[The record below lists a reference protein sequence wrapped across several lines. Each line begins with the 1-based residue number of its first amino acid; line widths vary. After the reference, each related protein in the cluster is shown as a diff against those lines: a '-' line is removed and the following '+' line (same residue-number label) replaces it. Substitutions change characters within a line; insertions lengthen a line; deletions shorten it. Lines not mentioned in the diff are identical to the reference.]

1 MKAME
6 KYICSQS
13 SPKKKHHVIPV
24 RYYLAFLL
32 LVLETVMVISIVFLL
47 NHYVPYFSVLVWATQ
62 IGCVVQIIASNDNPD
77 YKLPWLLLMLVV
89 PVAGFMLYFL
99 FYSRTLKKKFVKRM
113 ASLKKDSYHMDD
125 SPAFEQL
132 AAEDPTAHNQAK
144 FLCKIAE
151 SHLFT
156 DTRQTYFPLGE
167 CMHKAMLK
175 DLRQA
180 EHFIF
185 LEYFIIEEGVFWD
198 SILEILKGK
207 AAQGLEVK
215 VVYDDI
221 GCISTLP
228 GDYFRALGSYG
239 IKAIPFSIVRG
250 NADSEFNNRSHRK
263 IMVIDGKVGYTGG
276 VNLADE
282 YINQVVKFGHWK
294 DIGIRL
300 EGEAV
305 KELTKLFFIDYGM
318 NSRKAPEISSK
329 HFPESP
335 TFGEAGYMVPFG
347 DGPSPIYRHRVGKC
361 VIQNMISQAVR
372 YVNIM
377 TPYLIIDNELC
388 QTIENAALRGVIVK
402 IIVPYVPDKK
412 IIFEMTKSYF
422 QRLVD
427 AGVEIYEYTPGF
439 VHAKFYLADDT
450 VAMIGTINLDYRSL
464 VHHFENG
471 VWMYRCGCIS
481 EMKKDFDTTLP
492 KCLKIDNRM
501 LHPSLPQRALCS
513 VIKIISPLL

>member
-1 MKAME
+1 MKAM
-6 KYICSQS
+6 KIIRS
-13 SPKKKHHVIPV
+13 KHSTAKQTHRFIPI
-24 RYYLAFLL
+24 RYYFAFLL
-32 LVLETVMVISIVFLL
+32 LVLETVMVIGIVYLL
-47 NHYVPYFSVLVWATQ
+47 NHFVPYFFLLVWATQ
-62 IGCVVQIIASNDNPD
+62 VGCIVQIIVSNDNPD

-99 FYSRTLKKKFVKRM
+99 FYSRTLKKKFVRRM
-113 ASLKKDSYHMDD
+113 VSLKKHSYHKDD
-125 SPAFEQL
+125 SAAFEEL
-132 AAEDPTAHNQAK
+132 AAENPAAHNQAK
-144 FLCKIAE
+144 FLCRIAE

-156 DTRQTYFPLGE
+156 DTKQTYFPLGE
-167 CMHKAMLK
+167 CMYQAMLK
-175 DLRQA
+175 DLQQA
-180 EHFIF
+180 NHFIF
-185 LEYFIIEEGVFWD
+185 LEYFIIEEGVFWN
-198 SILEILKGK
+198 SILEILKNK

-221 GCISTLP
+221 GCINTLP
-228 GDYFRALGSYG
+228 GNYFRTLCSYG
-239 IKAIPFSIVRG
+239 IQAVPFSMLRG

-263 IMVIDGKVGYTGG
+263 IMVIDGKIGYTGG

-282 YINQVVKFGHWK
+282 YINRVVKFGHWK

-300 EGEAV
+300 KGDAV
-305 KELTKLFFIDYGM
+305 KELTKLFLVDYGM
-318 NSRKAPEISSK
+318 NSRKAPDISIRY
-329 HFPESP
+329 FPKSPFLGES
-335 TFGEAGYMVPFG
+335 GYMVPFG
-347 DGPSPIYRHRVGKC
+347 DGPSPIYRHRVGKY
-361 VIQNMISQAVR
+361 VIQTMISQAVR

-422 QRLVD
+422 QRLLN
-427 AGVEIYEYTPGF
+427 AGVQMYEYTPGF

-471 VWMYRCGCIS
+471 VWMYRCSCIS
-481 EMKKDFDTTLP
+481 DMKKDFDHTLST
-492 KCLKIDNRM
+492 CLKIDNRM
-501 LHPSLPQRALCS
+501 IHSSLPRRALCS

>member
-1 MKAME
+1 
-6 KYICSQS
+6 
-13 SPKKKHHVIPV
+13 
-24 RYYLAFLL
+24 
-32 LVLETVMVISIVFLL
+32 
-47 NHYVPYFSVLVWATQ
+47 
-62 IGCVVQIIASNDNPD
+62 
-77 YKLPWLLLMLVV
+77 
-89 PVAGFMLYFL
+89 
-99 FYSRTLKKKFVKRM
+99 
-113 ASLKKDSYHMDD
+113 MDD
-125 SPAFEQL
+125 SPAFEEL
-132 AAEDPTAHNQAK
+132 AAENPTAHNQAK
-144 FLCKIAE
+144 ILCKIAE

-156 DTRQTYFPLGE
+156 DTKQTYFPLGE
-167 CMHKAMLK
+167 FMYQAMLK
-175 DLRQA
+175 DLQQA
-180 EHFIF
+180 KHFIF
-185 LEYFIIEEGVFWD
+185 LEYFIIEEGVFWN
-198 SILEILKGK
+198 SILEILKQK

-221 GCISTLP
+221 GCINTLP
-228 GDYFRALGSYG
+228 GDYFRTLGSYG
-239 IKAIPFSIVRG
+239 IKAVPFSMLRG

-263 IMVIDGKVGYTGG
+263 ILVIDGKVGYTGG

-282 YINQVVKFGHWK
+282 YINQIVKFGHWK

-300 EGEAV
+300 EGDAV
-305 KELTKLFFIDYGM
+305 KELTKLFLVDYGM
-318 NSRKAPEISSK
+318 NSRKAPDVSSK
-329 HFPESP
+329 YFPESP
-335 TFGEAGYMVPFG
+335 AFGEAGYMVPFG

-422 QRLVD
+422 QRLLD

-439 VHAKFYLADDT
+439 VHAKFYLADDV

-471 VWMYRCGCIS
+471 VWMYHCGCIS
-481 EMKKDFDTTLP
+481 EMKKDFESTLP

-501 LHPSLPQRALCS
+501 VHASLPQRALCS

>member
-47 NHYVPYFSVLVWATQ
+47 DHYVPYFSVLVWATQ
-62 IGCVVQIIASNDNPD
+62 IGFAVQIIASNDNPD

-125 SPAFEQL
+125 SPVFEQL

-156 DTRQTYFPLGE
+156 DIRQTYFPLGE

-185 LEYFIIEEGVFWD
+185 LEYFIIEEGVFRD

-228 GDYFRALGSYG
+228 GDYFRTLGSYG
-239 IKAIPFSIVRG
+239 IKAVPFSIVRG
-250 NADSEFNNRSHRK
+250 NADSAFNNRSHRK
-263 IMVIDGKVGYTGG
+263 IMVIDGKIGYTGG

-318 NSRKAPEISSK
+318 NFRKAPEISSK

-372 YVNIM
+372 YVNVM
-377 TPYLIIDNELC
+377 TPYLILDNELC

-422 QRLVD
+422 QRLLD

-439 VHAKFYLADDT
+439 IHAKFYLADDA

-481 EMKKDFDTTLP
+481 EMKKDFDATLP
-492 KCLKIDNRM
+492 KYLKIDNRM
-501 LHPSLPQRALCS
+501 LHSSLPQRALCS

>member
-1 MKAME
+1 MNTTE
-6 KYICSQS
+6 KKIKGQGT
-13 SPKKKHHVIPV
+13 SPKKHHFIPL
-24 RYYLAFLL
+24 RYYFAFLL
-32 LVLETVMVISIVFLL
+32 LALETMMVISIVYLL
-47 NHYVPYFSVLVWATQ
+47 NYYVPYFFVLVWATQ
-62 IGCVVQIIASNDNPD
+62 VGCVVQIIASTDNPD

-99 FYSRTLKKKFVKRM
+99 FYSRTLKKKFVRRM

-125 SPAFEQL
+125 SAAFEEL
-132 AAEDPTAHNQAK
+132 AAENLIAHNQAK
-144 FLCKIAE
+144 ILCKIAE

-156 DTRQTYFPLGE
+156 DTKQTYFPLGE
-167 CMHKAMLK
+167 FMHQAMLK
-175 DLRQA
+175 DLQQA
-180 EHFIF
+180 KHFIF
-185 LEYFIIEEGVFWD
+185 LEYFIIEEGVFWN
-198 SILEILKGK
+198 SILEILKEK
-207 AAQGLEVK
+207 VAQGLEIK

-228 GDYFRALGSYG
+228 GDYFKTLCSYG
-239 IKAIPFSIVRG
+239 IEAVPFSILRG

-263 IMVIDGKVGYTGG
+263 ILVIDGKVGYTGG

-282 YINQVVKFGHWK
+282 YINQIVKFGHWK
-294 DIGIRL
+294 DIGVRL
-300 EGEAV
+300 EGDAV
-305 KELTKLFFIDYGM
+305 KELTKLFLVDYGM
-318 NSRKAPEISSK
+318 NSRKAPGISNAY
-329 HFPESP
+329 FPESP
-335 TFGEAGYMVPFG
+335 SFGEAGYMVPFG

-388 QTIENAALRGVIVK
+388 QTIENAALRGVTVK

-422 QRLVD
+422 QRLLD

-439 VHAKFYLADDT
+439 VHAKLYLADDT
-450 VAMIGTINLDYRSL
+450 MAMIGTINLDYRSL

-471 VWMYRCGCIS
+471 VWMYRCGCIL
-481 EMKKDFDTTLP
+481 EMKRDFECTLP
-492 KCLKIDNRM
+492 KCLKIDNSM
-501 LHPSLPQRALCS
+501 LHPNLPQRVLCS
-513 VIKIISPLL
+513 LIKIISPLL